1 MTKSELEM
9 APRYARYAAAIILPR
24 VPASVAASQLIEA
37 LKPLG
42 VPQDGYTIHIA
53 STAQGVLQE
62 APAAQPPG
70 QALPPANQP
79 TDDDT
84 PF

>member
-42 VPQDGYTIHIA
+42 VQPRNPLMLARMTTIFR
-53 STAQGVLQE
+53 SNYVLPYGRGNH
-62 APAAQPPG
+62 APPITTKG
-70 QALPPANQP
+70 EKLCY
-79 TDDDT
+79 
-84 PF
+84 